1 MDEDS
6 RYADHQVNT
15 AVIGGRYSEP
25 NTSNAGRYNSDQAT
39 FVGRNSDPSSVYGGR
54 RADQSTYVGVG
65 RHGDSSIIDN
75 GFDDD
80 TMIGKTIGRVDE
92 DHAYS
97 ERNYNDR
104 NRERRMSDPYVK
116 PSRNSGTTK
125 IVVSGKK
132 QRSAAASVSQ
142 STSSRSLTVI
152 PMTKE
157 QYYNLPDR
165 KTTVTVHTKVNEP
178 APKKTK
184 VITVR
189 REIEDR
195 YYEDA
200 LGADIAD
207 FCIEMQNGPL
217 SFRFLTCLGCIFM
230 VVASLIDY
238 SGAAAYYGEVSFLY
252 SVVSIYVWIFALFV
266 VTVEIIP
273 FHQRPSELHIM
284 IFSSFRL
291 LRYSWGKALFYAFS
305 GCLQMCLL
313 TKWNIAAGG
322 FMLFIAIIIVCIGRR
337 AQSKLGKFVRKVGN
351 RNNLDKLFFAND
363 RDRDGYLNPEE
374 LGALVAETNVQ
385 LTFDEL
391 VSVFCAIDNDF
402 ERLVSREDLASWC
415 SKYKAFEKRNKD
427 SMGVALV

>member
-15 AVIGGRYSEP
+15 SVIGGRYSEP
-25 NTSNAGRYNSDQAT
+25 QTSNAGRYNTDQAT
-39 FVGRNSDPSSVYGGR
+39 FVGRNSDPSVYGGR
-54 RADQSTYVGVG
+54 RAD
-65 RHGDSSIIDN
+65 SSIIDN
-75 GFDDD
+75 GYDDD
-80 TMIGKTIGRVDE
+80 TMIGRTIGRVDE

-97 ERNYNDR
+97 ERNYSER
-104 NRERRMSDPYVK
+104 SRERRMSD
-116 PSRNSGTTK
+116 SRKHSKAK
-125 IVVSGKK
+125 IIVSGKQ
-132 QRSAAASVSQ
+132 QRSSTASVTP
-142 STSSRSLTVI
+142 STASKGLTVI

-165 KTTVTVHTKVNEP
+165 KTTVTVHTKANET
-178 APKKTK
+178 APKTK

-189 REIEDR
+189 REITDR

-200 LGADIAD
+200 LGADLAD

-238 SGAAAYYGEVSFLY
+238 SGAATYYGEVSFLY
-252 SVVSIYVWIFALFV
+252 SAVSLYVWIFALFV

-273 FHQRPSELHIM
+273 FQQRPSELHIM
-284 IFSSFRL
+284 VFNLFRL
-291 LRYSWGKALFYAFS
+291 LRFSWGKALFYAFS

-313 TKWNIAAGG
+313 TKWNVAAGG
-322 FMLFIAIIIVCIGRR
+322 FMLLIAIIIVCIGRR

-374 LGALVAETNVQ
+374 LGAMIAETNVQ

-391 VSVFCAIDNDF
+391 VSVFCAIDKDF
-402 ERLVSREDLASWC
+402 ERLISREDLASWC
-415 SKYKAFEKRNKD
+415 SKYKAFEKRNRGD